1 MANQFLYT
9 VPYKEL
15 SSWSYGL
22 LVHFDRDIFKFPT
35 EKLGCFLK
43 KYENKAD
50 LISDTV
56 FTRITIKTKGQGV
69 VKRDEAFGKDIK
81 TQGQFYV
88 RAGQFIYSN
97 IDARNGAFGVV
108 PKNLDMAI
116 ITNSFTSFECDET
129 KLLPQYLVLLLS
141 TPYYVSIFEKI
152 SVGTTNRRSVK
163 PEALLNIKIPV
174 PPIEK
179 QTELV
184 DEYNESIALSQE
196 CERKASYIND
206 KDERYM
212 LTTLGIHKKTIFAG
226 TKFLNAIYFSS
237 INEWG
242 AEKNLNSIDRF
253 YETKNAKAL
262 RDMSYLIVK
271 VFRGKSPIYSDSSN
285 AIILNQKC
293 NRWNFIDIRYAKT
306 VDEKWLSSIDKDYL
320 IKQGD
325 IIINSTGEGTLGRAS
340 IVDEQHEGLCVD
352 SHILVLRLDK
362 TKVNPEFILRQI
374 NSEYGQKQIE
384 LLKSALATKQTELG
398 IDNLLKIKFIT
409 PIDSNGKIDLTT
421 QNVIIDNHR
430 STLREMQTLLDRQ
443 RELIEFAKENFENA
457 IFN

>member
-163 PEALLNIKIPV
+163 PEALLNIKIPI

-179 QTELV
+179 QQELV
-184 DEYNESIALSQE
+184 DDYNSAIKYAEAIKQARLSAISDYFIKELLPYNYEVSSIKKLFGTISLKEIDRWDVWNQLTNVKSNKYQVVPFGRVIIGKPQYGANTPGVDKKCDFRYIRITDINENGTLNNDIVFPKDVEKQYILHEDDFLIARSGNTVGKTFLYKESFGDAIYAGYLVRYIINKQLANPEYLFFYS
-196 CERKASYIND
+196 
-206 KDERYM
+206 
-212 LTTLGIHKKTIFAG
+212 KTIMYQNWVKKNQRISG
-226 TKFLNAIYFSS
+226 QPN
-237 INEWG
+237 INGQE
-242 AEKNLNSIDRF
+242 
-253 YETKNAKAL
+253 
-262 RDMSYLIVK
+262 YLAV
-271 VFRGKSPIYSDSSN
+271 P
-285 AIILNQKC
+285 IILPDLGKQQEMVNMSK
-293 NRWNFIDIRYAKT
+293 
-306 VDEKWLSSIDKDYL
+306 L
-320 IKQGD
+320 IQQD
-325 IIINSTGEGTLGRAS
+325 VVSQVRQSE
-340 IVDEQHEGLCVD
+340 
-352 SHILVLRLDK
+352 ILV
-362 TKVNPEFILRQI
+362 RQA
-374 NSEYGQKQIE
+374 KQ
-384 LLKSALATKQTELG
+384 
-398 IDNLLKIKFIT
+398 
-409 PIDSNGKIDLTT
+409 
-421 QNVIIDNHR
+421 
-430 STLREMQTLLDRQ
+430 
-443 RELIEFAKENFENA
+443 NFENA

>member
-179 QTELV
+179 QRELINEYEKKMIKIHQIKTTDNFYDFVDKFLTKELNIIRIEQSGVNLFSVVPYSRFNTWGVEYSKINYTNSNLYQTKTIKQICMVGSGGTPSRNKPSFYDGNIPWIKTGEVNNDVILDTEEKISDDAVRNSNAKIYKAGSIIMAMYGQGKTRGRTAKLGIDASTNQACAV
-184 DEYNESIALSQE
+184 MSGFSNEIYPDYLWVYLMGEYNHIRPLATGNNQPNLSI
-196 CERKASYIND
+196 
-206 KDERYM
+206 
-212 LTTLGIHKKTIFAG
+212 
-226 TKFLNAIYFSS
+226 
-237 INEWG
+237 
-242 AEKNLNSIDRF
+242 EKIKN
-253 YETKNAKAL
+253 YEIVIPP
-262 RDMSYLIVK
+262 YL
-271 VFRGKSPIYSDSSN
+271 
-285 AIILNQKC
+285 
-293 NRWNFIDIRYAKT
+293 
-306 VDEKWLSSIDKDYL
+306 
-320 IKQGD
+320 
-325 IIINSTGEGTLGRAS
+325 
-340 IVDEQHEGLCVD
+340 
-352 SHILVLRLDK
+352 
-362 TKVNPEFILRQI
+362 
-374 NSEYGQKQIE
+374 KQIE
-384 LLKSALATKQTELG
+384 IANYILKQKEKLKGYEFLCRQLMEQAKQ
-398 IDNLLKIKFIT
+398 D
-409 PIDSNGKIDLTT
+409 
-421 QNVIIDNHR
+421 
-430 STLREMQTLLDRQ
+430 
-443 RELIEFAKENFENA
+443 FENA